1 MLSTSSALLMI
12 DIVNDGELSEDDL
25 SWLELNLAKIETAA
39 RICDAGDLCINIVS
53 VTDMQ
58 SLNRDYRGIDT
69 PTDVLAFP
77 VVCDDFPQPEPIL
90 GDIALCPTQI
100 RQNAEVQGSDFRV
113 ELLYALTHGI
123 LHLLGWNHD
132 TDETDKTMNQKTI
145 ELLTQCGVE
154 VSDLG

>member
-1 MLSTSSALLMI
+1 MI

-39 RICDAGDLCINIVS
+39 GICDAGDVCINIVNA
-53 VTDMQ
+53 TDMQ

-69 PTDVLAFP
+69 PTDVLAFSA
-77 VVCDDFPQPEPIL
+77 VGDGFPQPEPVL
-90 GDIALCPTQI
+90 GDIALCPSVIQ
-100 RQNAEVQGSDFRV
+100 QNAEAQDSDFRV
-113 ELLYALTHGI
+113 ELLYASTHGI

-132 TDETDKTMNQKTI
+132 TDETDKAMNQKTI
-145 ELLTQCGVE
+145 ELLTHCGVE